1 MRDRLIVVGLVVSA
15 LLIVTTALSRETRL
29 LMYGTVTW
37 GAGAPAPSVKLR
49 LLQGREQKVVIY
61 TNPEGR
67 YGFFDVP
74 GRPSDY
80 ALEVWVGDR
89 LLRTYKSQDMQT
101 IPRGG
106 RHDIQL
112 QQ

>member
-1 MRDRLIVVGLVVSA
+1 MPSNLIVIGFVSV
-15 LLIVTTALSRETRL
+15 LLIYTTALSRDTQW

-37 GAGAPAPSVKLR
+37 GANARAASVKLR
-49 LLQGREQKVVIY
+49 LLQGGQEKAVEY
-61 TNPEGR
+61 TNQEGR
-67 YGFFDVP
+67 YGFLNVA

-80 ALEVWVGDR
+80 TLEVWFGDR
-89 LLRTYKSQDMQT
+89 LLRTYTPQGMQS

-112 QQ
+112 QR